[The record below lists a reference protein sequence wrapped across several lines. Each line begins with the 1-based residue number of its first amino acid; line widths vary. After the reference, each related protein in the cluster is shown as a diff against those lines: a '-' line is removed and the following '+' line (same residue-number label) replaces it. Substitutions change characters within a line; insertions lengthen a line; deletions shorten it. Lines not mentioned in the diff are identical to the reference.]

1 MRNLYFMSIVFDKLY
16 LYYEL
21 IVFVIHTNTMVFTL
35 SVKYILCVNKKK
47 VRDLYFM

>member
-21 IVFVIHTNTMVFTL
+21 IVFVIHTNTMDQIYCVSIKKGERFVFYVTC
-35 SVKYILCVNKKK
+35 I
-47 VRDLYFM
+47 